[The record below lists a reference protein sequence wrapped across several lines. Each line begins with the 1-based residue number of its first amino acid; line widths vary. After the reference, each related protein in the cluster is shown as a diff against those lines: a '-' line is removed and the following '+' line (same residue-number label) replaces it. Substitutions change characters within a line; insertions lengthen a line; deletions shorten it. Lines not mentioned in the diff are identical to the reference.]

1 MKLLITALV
10 SAFMM
15 VSVPSFAGSHGGAK
29 MDKKVDCKKP
39 ENAKDKACAEKKKK

>member
-15 VSVPSFAGSHGGAK
+15 VSVPSFAASHKGGK
-29 MDKKVDCKKP
+29 MDKVDCTKK
-39 ENAKDKACAEKKKK
+39 ENAKDKACAEKKK